1 MPDYKYNEAD
11 LLKELKDYIDST
23 YDEHYGKDKYQAT
36 EVIIDNGHGIG
47 WALGNITKYP
57 KRYGKKGGPED
68 WRRDFFKTLHYALIA
83 VYVHDKEHPKNNH
96 AKEDPKFWQNHDS
109 SAVDRLVDTLVRD
122 YGYSPQALHYNIPIE
137 GIETWK

>member
-68 WRRDFFKTLHYALIA
+68 WRRDLFKTLHYALIA
-83 VYVHDKEHPKNNH
+83 VHVHDKEHSRNNH
-96 AKEDPKFWQNHDS
+96 AKEGPPLCHNSNAFDKLVMDDS
-109 SAVDRLVDTLVRD
+109 YT
-122 YGYSPQALHYNIPIE
+122 GYNPQALHYNIPIE